1 MKHWQPTALALAA
14 ALAFPGAAMAQ
25 ASAADVAKEIEALK
39 SRIADLEKK
48 LGEAA
53 ATKPQWGMTPEQA
66 AEFNRISVKTES
78 LEDQRDALGFKGL
91 QVNGVIDLPIV
102 WNQNRRT
109 FGPQFLVDTGTDP
122 YSYDSSYFGM
132 AIFDFLK
139 ETESGTLWRLTLA
152 PQRGAGAVAMGSIVH
167 EASVSV
173 PLTSDKVRLLAG
185 QIPDWSGYEF
195 LPAHLNKLITHNLLF
210 DFTLPT
216 TYTGVGLELG
226 LDKWVFKSVV
236 GTMNTSR
243 KNPKNRYPMIAYRGD
258 YARGEFLGWGFAGV
272 HGKAVNFNDAVLD
285 ANGDFLYYNDSIL
298 NLLEAD
304 VWYTRGDIS
313 LNGQISFGTQ
323 KGASITPDPVT
334 GALRNSQW
342 WGLSGLAGYK
352 LSPRLEAI
360 GRLDYLNNSK
370 NGGGLLG
377 YTVADARNGIGP
389 DPAGDPERGAS
400 RVALSLGLNYLFNEN
415 TMLKAEYRLDRASA
429 PVFEDLGGGGFRK
442 SNNVIATQIV
452 VFW

>member
-1 MKHWQPTALALAA
+1 
-14 ALAFPGAAMAQ
+14 
-25 ASAADVAKEIEALK
+25 
-39 SRIADLEKK
+39 
-48 LGEAA
+48 
-53 ATKPQWGMTPEQA
+53 
-66 AEFNRISVKTES
+66 
-78 LEDQRDALGFKGL
+78 
-91 QVNGVIDLPIV
+91 
-102 WNQNRRT
+102 
-109 FGPQFLVDTGTDP
+109 
-122 YSYDSSYFGM
+122 
-132 AIFDFLK
+132 
-139 ETESGTLWRLTLA
+139 
-152 PQRGAGAVAMGSIVH
+152 
-167 EASVSV
+167 
-173 PLTSDKVRLLAG
+173 
-185 QIPDWSGYEF
+185 
-195 LPAHLNKLITHNLLF
+195 
-210 DFTLPT
+210 
-216 TYTGVGLELG
+216 
-226 LDKWVFKSVV
+226 
-236 GTMNTSR
+236 
-243 KNPKNRYPMIAYRGD
+243 
-258 YARGEFLGWGFAGV
+258 
-272 HGKAVNFNDAVLD
+272 VLD

-298 NLLEAD
+298 NLFEAD
-304 VWYTRGDIS
+304 VWYTRGDVS

-400 RVALSLGLNYLFNEN
+400 RVALSVGLNYLFNEN
-415 TMLKAEYRLDRASA
+415 TMLKAEYRLDRANA